1 MIENLLI
8 NNLPSI
14 DLHGLDGD
22 MATILASDFIN
33 DHFKMKTRKIVIVH
47 GKGEGILKKRVHEML
62 KKHPYVLCY
71 QLHTFNDGITV
82 VDIKHE

>member
-22 MATILASDFIN
+22 IATILARDFVN
-33 DHFKMKTRKIVIVH
+33 DHFKMKTRKVVIVH
-47 GKGEGILKKRVHEML
+47 GKGEGILRKRVHEML
-62 KKHPYVLCY
+62 KTHPKVLHY
-71 QLHTFNDGITV
+71 QLHAFNDGITV
-82 VDIKHE
+82 IDIKSE